1 MQGKNSNHN
10 EKKNIKI
17 VDKRFWAQK
26 NISPEEI
33 GKEVEGF
40 DERKLF
46 PSYVAELE
54 DKLKRS
60 EQQLT
65 EYISAYKGLKNQQNS
80 FMKRMEKLKENEV
93 EEYKIKLLGRIIEII
108 DDLERAISAY
118 SRYKDSDSLY
128 KGLELIHQQ
137 MIKLLNSENI
147 ELIEIKDDNLDP
159 KFVEPIAIEPTD
171 DKEKDNKIAE
181 QVLPGYIFKDK
192 VIRAAKV
199 KIYKYKDETSKN

>member
-33 GKEVEGF
+33 GKEVEVF
-40 DERKLF
+40 DEKKLF

-65 EYISAYKGLKNQQNS
+65 EYISAYKELKTQQNS

-118 SRYKDSDSLY
+118 SHYKDGDSLY
-128 KGLELIHQQ
+128 KGLGLIHQQ